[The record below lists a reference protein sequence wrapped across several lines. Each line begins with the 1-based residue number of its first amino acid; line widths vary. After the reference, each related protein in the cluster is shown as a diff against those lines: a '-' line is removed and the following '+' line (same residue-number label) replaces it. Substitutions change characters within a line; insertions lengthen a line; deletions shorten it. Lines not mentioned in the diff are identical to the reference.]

1 MNNHTLNDLMTFV
14 TVVDEQSFTR
24 AADRLNVTHSVVSKR
39 ITRLESSLN
48 ARLLNRTTR
57 RLMMTEP
64 GQALYERCSQIKQDI
79 EEATL
84 AVASTHD
91 RPYGTLRVNAPM
103 SFGQIHLAPVV
114 CDFIKAYPDI
124 KVELVLGRQYANLLE
139 HNLDLSIQISE
150 LPDSSFIAKR
160 LALRSTHICASPEYF
175 KTHGI
180 PKTPDE
186 LKEHNCLIYQSHKM
200 HDEWHFAQNDDTQV
214 IKVQGNLHVNSS
226 QAIQRAAIKGLG
238 IARLPGYLTEQ
249 AIAAGKLASVL
260 HEYCPHDIG
269 IYAVY
274 PHNRHLA
281 TKVRVFIDFIAE
293 RFSQEHHWNEV

>member
-1 MNNHTLNDLMTFV
+1 MNSHTLNDLMTFV
-14 TVVDEQSFTR
+14 TVVDEQSFTK

-39 ITRLESSLN
+39 ITRLEASLK

-57 RLMMTEP
+57 RLMMTES
-64 GQALYERCSQIKQDI
+64 GQALYQRCSQIKHDI

-84 AVASTHD
+84 AVANTHD
-91 RPYGTLRVNAPM
+91 KPYGTLRVNAPM

-114 CDFIKAYPDI
+114 CDFIKQYPEI

-150 LPDSSFIAKR
+150 MPDSSFIAKR

-175 KTHGI
+175 QTYGM
-180 PKTPDE
+180 PKMPED
-186 LKEHNCLIYQSHKM
+186 LKNHNCLIYHSHKA
-200 HDEWHFAQNDDTQV
+200 HDEWRFSNESDAQV
-214 IKVQGNLHVNSS
+214 VKVQGNLHANSS

-249 AIAAGKLASVL
+249 AIAAGKLESVL
-260 HEYCPHDIG
+260 PEFCPHDIG

-281 TKVRVFIDFIAE
+281 TKVRVFIDFLAE